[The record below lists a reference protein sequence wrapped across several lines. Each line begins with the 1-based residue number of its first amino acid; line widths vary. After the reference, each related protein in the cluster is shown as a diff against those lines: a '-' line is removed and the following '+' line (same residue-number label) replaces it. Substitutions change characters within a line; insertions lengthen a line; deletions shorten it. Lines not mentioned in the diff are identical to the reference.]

1 MEHQKIRIN
10 DNIIKEKGHQ
20 FAQALSIINSPSFS
34 NGWLQAFNH
43 RHSFHEHRI
52 HGESGD
58 AQMSN
63 IDGLVAVIKGKIA
76 QYEARDVYNMDE
88 TGLFYNLAPDTTIS
102 RRQIEGSK
110 KDKTRLTIAF
120 TCNSDGTDRL
130 PPLFIGHAEKPRCFN
145 KKTDAELGFYY
156 LHNKKA

>member
-1 MEHQKIRIN
+1 MEHRKIRISG
-10 DNIIKEKGHQ
+10 DLIKEKGHQ
-20 FAQALSIINSPSFS
+20 FAQSLSIINPPSFS

-43 RHSFHEHRI
+43 HHSFHEHRI

-88 TGLFYNLAPDTTIS
+88 MGLFYNLAPDTTIS
-102 RRQIEGSK
+102 RRQICYETG
-110 KDKTRLTIAF
+110 TEHAPVRRL
-120 TCNSDGTDRL
+120 R
-130 PPLFIGHAEKPRCFN
+130 
-145 KKTDAELGFYY
+145 
-156 LHNKKA
+156 